1 MPATF
6 LLTKLIPNPVYIRV
20 RRNQF
25 SIRHVDSGS
34 ETTFQTD
41 IPFLTA
47 RMPIGEFSAADH
59 ALKRALEKAERGRG
73 HFLRMPSQIL
83 IDPLEMIDGGLS

>member
-1 MPATF
+1 MPATSI
-6 LLTKLIPNPVYIRV
+6 LTKLIPNPVHIRV

-34 ETTFQTD
+34 ETTFQSD

-47 RMPIGEFSAADH
+47 RMLIGEFSAADH
-59 ALKRALEKAERGRG
+59 ASKRALEQAETGRGR
-73 HFLRMPSQIL
+73 FLRMLSQIF
-83 IDPLEMIDGGLS
+83 SK